1 MDHRMQLQSFSAN
14 LRVGLHRPK
23 TSKQVIN
30 MFKQTIATS
39 LIALAIGSSSAWA
52 ANDASSVIN
61 IKASIPTQEFHA
73 MPVNPEFGKDETMS
87 YDPVKGTLSTLRQTF
102 NVKNTTGS
110 IHAYVDGGPPNL
122 FNGNTLQ
129 NIPLVTTFNGVTLT
143 ANALLVVADGTATTA
158 GTQADLVI
166 SAGAAPSGAS
176 GDYTASVTVIFDNVP
191 KTL

>member
-1 MDHRMQLQSFSAN
+1 
-14 LRVGLHRPK
+14 
-23 TSKQVIN
+23 

-52 ANDASSVIN
+52 ANDATSVIN

-87 YDPVKGTLSTLRQTF
+87 YDPVKGTLSTLRQAF

-110 IHAYVDGGPPNL
+110 IHAYIDGGPTSL

-129 NIPLVTTFNGVTLT
+129 NIPLITSFNGVTLT
-143 ANALLVVADGTATTA
+143 GTAAEVVADGTATTA
-158 GTQADLVI
+158 GTQVDLVI
-166 SAGAAPSGAS
+166 SADAAPSGAS
-176 GDYTASVTVIFDNVP
+176 GDYTASITVIFDNAP
-191 KTL
+191 KTI